1 MAQQRNR
8 VKTVERHF
16 SEGYFIN
23 HWKGGQKSE
32 YRVVPELVNPDVWEH
47 LDDIAQH
54 GLMHGIDQKIND
66 KHSSKDLTVAE
77 SREVSDEVWDNLKA
91 GIWNA
96 GREVGGIL
104 AEAVAELM
112 AKRAGGRAK
121 ADDYIDEARRRVK
134 SMDDDTKKKFQKDKV
149 VAQQVAEIRLRRAKA
164 AAKDAGEDNN
174 LLDNLLA
181 TVKTDEDAAA

>member
-1 MAQQRNR
+1 MAQERNR

-16 SEGYFIN
+16 SEGYFII
-23 HWKGGQKSE
+23 HWKGGAKTE
-32 YRVVPELVNPDVWEH
+32 VRVVPEIVSQEIFDH
-47 LDDIAQH
+47 LGDIGQH

-66 KHSSKDLTVAE
+66 KHSSKDLTPDE
-77 SREVSDEVWDNLKA
+77 SREVSEEVWDNLKA

-121 ADDYIDEARRRVK
+121 PSDYIDEARRRVK
-134 SMDDDTKKKFQKDKV
+134 SMDEDTKKKFAKDKV
-149 VAQQVAEIRLRRAKA
+149 VNAKVAEIRARKAKE
-164 AAKDAGEDNN
+164 AAKTAGADSDLLNN
-174 LLDNLLA
+174 LLASVDSD
-181 TVKTDEDAAA
+181 DEAA